1 MMTSMTTRELAG
13 QRRRYCSPALLPN
26 NVHASITEKAGRP
39 GHPGERGT
47 RAHALALPDRDPG
60 PGAERAPRVGYPR
73 PEMPPRTSGRPH
85 VVLMLMRVGAG
96 PGESAVH
103 AAKLKTERESHAK
116 VAVELVASASPRE
129 SANARRISAGRY
141 PSPVAQA
148 PAEVIARPHPRLSRN
163 CKASLRSGQSRR
175 KAPAFELCLD
185 QIVGHAKA
193 MGFGAKSG
201 TTDFWWQ
208 RLALALAL
216 ALKPPRIL
224 KEAAMAPHKSAQWEL
239 PLLPLL
245 SPRMPSPGRQ
255 GAGSRLASYLL
266 HDTIHVS
273 THARTQ

>member
-26 NVHASITEKAGRP
+26 NVHASPKRQAGR
-39 GHPGERGT
+39 GTQASEEHERMHSRCRTGT
-47 RAHALALPDRDPG
+47 RDPERRGHLASDI
-60 PGAERAPRVGYPR
+60 

-85 VVLMLMRVGAG
+85 VMLMHVGAG

-175 KAPAFELCLD
+175 KAPAFELCFLD

-208 RLALALAL
+208 RLALAL

-255 GAGSRLASYLL
+255 GAGSRLAS
-266 HDTIHVS
+266 
-273 THARTQ
+273 

>member
-1 MMTSMTTRELAG
+1 
-13 QRRRYCSPALLPN
+13 
-26 NVHASITEKAGRP
+26 
-39 GHPGERGT
+39 
-47 RAHALALPDRDPG
+47 
-60 PGAERAPRVGYPR
+60 
-73 PEMPPRTSGRPH
+73 
-85 VVLMLMRVGAG
+85 MRVGAG

-216 ALKPPRIL
+216 KPPRIL

-273 THARTQ
+273 THARNDLSIYQLIMSSSCMVVRSACLGNGKLRAPLPDGAAPSCRAAWARRHGAASCCSPC